1 MKSLSILSLLLLVG
15 FVISASLPVDDQD
28 NLLDKADLLI
38 EASLQEYKSQVINE
52 FKQSLSNIIKI
63 SYHFVYN
70 YLIFKIDIILKVKD
84 NTRDVHV
91 HHIANQNQAVLVVA
105 LLVAVKL
112 FSFNSFW
119 NFYLIY

>member
-38 EASLQEYKSQVINE
+38 ETSLQEYKSQVINE

-63 SYHFVYN
+63 SYYFVYN

-91 HHIANQNQAVLVVA
+91 DHIAPQNQAVLVVA